1 MFTKTCYQITIGE
14 GPWMGWFC
22 CTSNIISPVSL
33 RLLLQ
38 SELFKI
44 TGQSLP
50 NFFIFLNYLL
60 AQNLYSIPAFV
71 TQNLYHN
78 LYVHC
83 PWYNICLVRHQ
94 ETVFAL
100 EVVNSGFKFSSATEN
115 QYRTLQDNK
124 VFEHFIPDCS
134 TPSKTQSID
143 LSLPPLGWTDKKRYR
158 CCSIKSWS
166 RIPGAIPRNVATTP
180 TLIAALGASCWAIL
194 HHMTHLKER
203 TNLKLSATELA
214 HMHHMELLK
223 NTTSTV
229 SDFHPVAV
237 VAGLLFLPA
246 VSCNM
251 TSTWKFIG
259 SSFRILETD
268 AMTLP
273 WHL

>member
-1 MFTKTCYQITIGE
+1 MLTKTCYQITIGE

-50 NFFIFLNYLL
+50 NFFIFLNYFL
-60 AQNLYSIPAFV
+60 AQNLSSIPAFV

-143 LSLPPLGWTDKKRYR
+143 LSLPPLGWT
-158 CCSIKSWS
+158 
-166 RIPGAIPRNVATTP
+166 GAIPRNVATTP

-194 HHMTHLKER
+194 HHMTH
-203 TNLKLSATELA
+203 
-214 HMHHMELLK
+214 
-223 NTTSTV
+223 
-229 SDFHPVAV
+229 PVAV

-251 TSTWKFIG
+251 TS
-259 SSFRILETD
+259 
-268 AMTLP
+268 AMAFVAAVFLLPTLAGKVAKP
-273 WHL
+273 VALVAF